1 MQNSNVQDET
11 PSATEDNSIVDSR
24 ELENLEDNRSTLNSQ
39 QTSER
44 TPKHKTD
51 QPEMDNQLMPS
62 SPANPISAPHRPRPQ
77 LSINTTL
84 PPLSP
89 VNFVPAP
96 HRPQPQLSITTTVYP
111 PRSAT
116 VVSWADGLPP
126 QPSNKLWDDSN
137 VYFPHWSASCE
148 SFLTKY
154 QLPANHSKPNISTSV
169 PPYLVKYLGIKA
181 WTEESSQPEINL
193 PFVVVLSACISQ
205 WRMLSII
212 PTTTDDKNG
221 IFETKKGVRDMLYS
235 LFRERDKLQKI
246 YSVRPTS
253 DYRTLLFLSSYLGQE
268 VVVKNKDDGFEWT
281 GEIRGVWPNT
291 KGMSNKGRVNLD
303 GWNQKEKTPYS
314 PWLSLQDYGLWWKV
328 EVIGGWKDFD
338 TLFPLTDDE
347 AAA

>member
-11 PSATEDNSIVDSR
+11 ASATEDNSIVDSQ
-24 ELENLEDNRSTLNSQ
+24 ELENLEDNKSTLNSQ

-44 TPKHKTD
+44 APKHKTD
-51 QPEMDNQLMPS
+51 QPEMDNQLTPS
-62 SPANPISAPHRPRPQ
+62 SPANPISAPRRPRPQ

-154 QLPANHSKPNISTSV
+154 QLTR
-169 PPYLVKYLGIKA
+169 
-181 WTEESSQPEINL
+181 QP
-193 PFVVVLSACISQ
+193 
-205 WRMLSII
+205 
-212 PTTTDDKNG
+212 
-221 IFETKKGVRDMLYS
+221 FETQY
-235 LFRERDKLQKI
+235 I
-246 YSVRPTS
+246 YKRPTV
-253 DYRTLLFLSSYLGQE
+253 FGQISGHQSLDRRKQPARDQSPVCCRLISMYITME
-268 VVVKNKDDGFEWT
+268 DAQY
-281 GEIRGVWPNT
+281 NT
-291 KGMSNKGRVNLD
+291 NN
-303 GWNQKEKTPYS
+303 N
-314 PWLSLQDYGLWWKV
+314 
-328 EVIGGWKDFD
+328 
-338 TLFPLTDDE
+338 
-347 AAA
+347 

>member
-24 ELENLEDNRSTLNSQ
+24 ELENLKDNRSTVNSQ

-51 QPEMDNQLMPS
+51 QPEMDNQLTPS

-84 PPLSP
+84 P
-89 VNFVPAP
+89 
-96 HRPQPQLSITTTVYP
+96 P

-137 VYFPHWSASCE
+137 VYFPHWSGSCE

-154 QLPANHSKPNISTSV
+154 QLPANYSKPNISTSV

-181 WTEESSQPEINL
+181 WTEESSQPGINL
-193 PFVVVLSACISQ
+193 PLVVALSACISQ

-253 DYRTLLFLSSYLGQE
+253 DYRTLLFISSYLGQE

-291 KGMSNKGRVNLD
+291 KGMNAKGRVNLD
-303 GWNQKEKTPYS
+303 GWNQKGKTPYS

-328 EVIGGWKDFD
+328 EVIDGWKDFD